1 MPLFM
6 FGLGTLTGFAL
17 RDELTFP
24 SYMRIKT
31 SVIEHS
37 LLTRKKLDPD
47 VLAMID
53 PNTDRQLI
61 QIKRDQIESAH
72 DMDMETS
79 QRRR

>member
-1 MPLFM
+1 M

-37 LLTRKKLDPD
+37 ILTRKKLNPD

-61 QIKRDQIESAH
+61 
-72 DMDMETS
+72 
-79 QRRR
+79 